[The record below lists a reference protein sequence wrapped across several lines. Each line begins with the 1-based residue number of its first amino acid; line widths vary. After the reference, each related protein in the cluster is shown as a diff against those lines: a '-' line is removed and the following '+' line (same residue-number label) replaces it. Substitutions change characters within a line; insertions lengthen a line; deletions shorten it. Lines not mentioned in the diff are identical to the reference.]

1 MVIVLPWRAYRH
13 RGIYLAIASLG
24 SRVLEERGLAQKS
37 RRCDQLAGLNKEVGV
52 LGECLGT
59 NSPALS
65 DREANVSW
73 SVE

>member
-1 MVIVLPWRAYRH
+1 M
-13 RGIYLAIASLG
+13 
-24 SRVLEERGLAQKS
+24 S
-37 RRCDQLAGLNKEVGV
+37 RRCDRSAGLNKEVGV

-73 SVE
+73 SVGIRQRVDESSLKYDMVFQPNCRVRF